1 MSIPQQQGK
10 TIFKAKMSPPKKM
23 DTDISREPP
32 RYEACESLR
41 FFISDWPLGV
51 KTSCVFAKISF
62 RAQIGTFICA

>member
-23 DTDISREPP
+23 DTD
-32 RYEACESLR
+32 
-41 FFISDWPLGV
+41 SDWPLGV